1 MDAILSEKGQVTIPK
16 RLRDSL
22 GLKPG
27 VTLNFTEEEGRL
39 VARKWLRTTHL
50 ESGKAKDSFPQ
61 VKTSM
66 IIWPHCAT
74 SNDDLLG

>member
-39 VARKWLRTTHL
+39 VARKVASDDPFGKWKGKGQLPAGQNVDDYLAALRD
-50 ESGKAKDSFPQ
+50 EQ
-61 VKTSM
+61 
-66 IIWPHCAT
+66 
-74 SNDDLLG
+74 